1 MADRINDPGKNYRH
15 PSQLLRD
22 KRLSRKQKKQALRNW
37 ENEEKDLLRADEES
51 MTAQD
56 ESAAPPAAALLKE
69 IQCAERKL
77 EGEPPCSSDGL
88 SSQDN
93 NQQEPAMSVK
103 DDINKEASHAVE
115 EIREDISALKSNVVD
130 LARNLR
136 EIGVTGAHVTADYLR
151 EQVDGLKN
159 NSTLVMEKTEERIKA
174 SPAQSVA
181 VAFAAGVVASYLF
194 NRR

>member
-1 MADRINDPGKNYRH
+1 
-15 PSQLLRD
+15 
-22 KRLSRKQKKQALRNW
+22 
-37 ENEEKDLLRADEES
+37 
-51 MTAQD
+51 
-56 ESAAPPAAALLKE
+56 
-69 IQCAERKL
+69 
-77 EGEPPCSSDGL
+77 
-88 SSQDN
+88 
-93 NQQEPAMSVK
+93 MSVK

-159 NSTLVMEKTEERIKA
+159 NSTLVMEKTEERIKS

-181 VAFAAGVVASYLF
+181 VAFAAGVIASYLF